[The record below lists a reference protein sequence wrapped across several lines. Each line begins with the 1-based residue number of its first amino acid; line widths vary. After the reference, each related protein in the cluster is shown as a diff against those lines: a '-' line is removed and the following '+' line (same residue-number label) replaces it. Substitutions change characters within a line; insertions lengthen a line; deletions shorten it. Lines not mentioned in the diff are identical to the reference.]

1 MSVSTLKYCSAP
13 LNWNIYL
20 KFVSGQPLAE
30 QYYFNFTWKS
40 VEVEPI
46 LFLKILDLDMA
57 VFCFVFCGVPW
68 RLCAFCM
75 LIRIFLSSTFLDC
88 NKLCRAWEPEL
99 SQVNWGIDGV
109 LWHKANWEISETALK
124 RVSSR
129 ITHLFLLL
137 SCPISSTISP
147 DSYQHWYFDCDF
159 DCVKI
164 SFSEKFRYPYWAKAW
179 PLLCLNTFVTSGH
192 NKDVTHHTRV

>member
-1 MSVSTLKYCSAP
+1 MKICRSWANSLLENFRSGHGSVFWFVLFFVGYPGDCVHSVCSAGFFFRVHF
-13 LNWNIYL
+13 WTAI
-20 KFVSGQPLAE
+20 SCAE
-30 QYYFNFTWKS
+30 RGSQNCPK
-40 VEVEPI
+40 
-46 LFLKILDLDMA
+46 
-57 VFCFVFCGVPW
+57 
-68 RLCAFCM
+68 
-75 LIRIFLSSTFLDC
+75 LIGGLR
-88 NKLCRAWEPEL
+88 
-99 SQVNWGIDGV
+99 GV

-164 SFSEKFRYPYWAKAW
+164 SFSENLRYPYWAKAW